1 MFQFFLDYY
10 GLAVPCSASRG
21 SGVEFPMTPRDDRT
35 FYDSNLRT
43 LKEIQ
48 ETLKSAY
55 WANHLL
61 GKNDWSTLRLNK
73 GEREDDKANWGKAA
87 NILHALQ
94 NGTPVTDEH
103 VKILGEVAQNWQTR
117 LYPIIADL
125 EVPANGSA

>member
-1 MFQFFLDYY
+1 M
-10 GLAVPCSASRG
+10 
-21 SGVEFPMTPRDDRT
+21 
-35 FYDSNLRT
+35 RT

-48 ETLKSAY
+48 ETLKSSY

-61 GKNDWSTLRLNK
+61 GKADWSRRHLKK
-73 GEREDDKANWGKAA
+73 GERDFDIENWTKAA
-87 NILHALQ
+87 NVLHDLQ